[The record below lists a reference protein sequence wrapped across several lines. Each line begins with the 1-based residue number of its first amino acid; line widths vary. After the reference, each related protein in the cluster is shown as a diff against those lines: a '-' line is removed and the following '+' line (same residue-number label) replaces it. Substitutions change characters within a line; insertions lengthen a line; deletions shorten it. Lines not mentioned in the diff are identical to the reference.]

1 MDLHA
6 NAIESDLCNG
16 YPQRS
21 PITLRRT
28 LGILSDFNE
37 TEDTSETADA
47 APPQPADDKAHAM
60 LQRIIESLED
70 DKAQDIVTI
79 EMSGKSAM
87 CDFLV
92 IASGRSQRQ
101 VSAMAE
107 HLHDAVKPSLPAAPV
122 MEGLPQ
128 GDWVLVDA
136 GDVVVHLFRPEVRV
150 FYNLER
156 MWGLEAPAIRPS
168 YFAENG
174 DAANEN
180 SADDDFEDSGSN

>member
-6 NAIESDLCNG
+6 NALEPDLCNR

-37 TEDTSETADA
+37 TEDTSEAADTV
-47 APPQPADDKAHAM
+47 PPQPADDKARAM
-60 LQRIIESLED
+60 LQRVLESLED

-92 IASGRSQRQ
+92 IASGRSKRQ

-107 HLHDAVKPSLPAAPV
+107 HLHDAVKPFLPAAPG

-128 GDWVLVDA
+128 GDWILVDA

-156 MWGLEAPAIRPS
+156 MWDLEAPTIPPS
-168 YFAENG
+168 YFAEDEDG
-174 DAANEN
+174 G
-180 SADDDFEDSGSN
+180 DDDVD